1 MTTIQ
6 EVLFELVT
14 DYFGHP
20 FYVSGHALYTA
31 IVRRLDND
39 CDVARHLCVS
49 NGMFVPGEY
58 GKIHG
63 SGGSLYTTSLEPVE
77 SYDDLFRFR
86 DPAQRWLLDSRPRDA
101 HNILDIQSHGGRL
114 TYAPRCR
121 FGQPAESYYT
131 KRTVTWYVHCYLH
144 TDGRGGDGGL
154 PLADETLDGLR
165 VGGGR
170 NYGLG
175 ELRLADTQSIDLEAL
190 DYSRLKTCDVSGD
203 GDQCD
208 IELVAPYVLRS
219 QHPGADSQSVP
230 WWWEPPHE
238 LRRRTEQLV
247 VGEDVFEVE
256 TIDHGQCVAF
266 AGDNPVS
273 TAKNGVLRVGSHS
286 KYGFGELRIRP
297 AGDDRVTWS
306 DAPETVADSSNR
318 PADAKGPEVS
328 ETAR

>member
-6 EVLFELVT
+6 EVLFELET

-20 FYVSGHALYTA
+20 YYVSGHALYTA
-31 IVRRLDND
+31 IVRRLDNN

-49 NGMFVPGEY
+49 TGMFLPGEY

-77 SYDDLFRFR
+77 TYDDLFRFR

-101 HNILDIQSHGGRL
+101 HNAHDVQSHGGRL
-114 TYAPRCR
+114 TYAPECR
-121 FGQPAESYYT
+121 FGKPPENHYS
-131 KRTVTWYVHCYLH
+131 KRTMTWYVHCYLH
-144 TDGRGGDGGL
+144 TNGRAESGL
-154 PLADETLDGLR
+154 FPVDESMLDGLR

-175 ELRLADTQSIDLEAL
+175 ELGVADTQTIDLNAL
-190 DYSRLKTCDVSGD
+190 DYSRLRTCDGRTD
-203 GDQCD
+203 GDQYT
-208 IELVAPYVLRS
+208 IELLSPYVLRS
-219 QHPGADSQSVP
+219 DHPSADAQQVP

-256 TIDHGQCVAF
+256 TIDHGQCVVF
-266 AGDNPVS
+266 AGDDPVS
-273 TAKNGVLRVGSHS
+273 TAVNGVRRVGSHS
-286 KYGFGELRIRP
+286 KYGFGEFRIRP

-306 DAPETVADSSNR
+306 D
-318 PADAKGPEVS
+318 EVS
-328 ETAR
+328 SLHRTQSRHSGEAEL